1 MIKARYELVLFLKAS
16 RLRYPARMRSN
27 PVPTPPA
34 KEAVLPFFKYPKTPP
49 PIRTSPYGIVK
60 QKSCIFSN
68 WVFSEKLF
76 GFLENLSSTK
86 VSDFQCLTD
95 QKRELGLVFWLCW
108 THDFL
113 LACGIQLVNVLLF
126 LFWNNVL
133 FFESFLYTRLDS
145 LPRP

>member
-49 PIRTSPYGIVK
+49 PIRISPYGIVK

-68 WVFSEKLF
+68 WVFSGKLF
-76 GFLENLSSTK
+76 GFPENLSSTK

-95 QKRELGLVFWLCW
+95 QKRTGACVLV
-108 THDFL
+108 
-113 LACGIQLVNVLLF
+113 VLD
-126 LFWNNVL
+126 
-133 FFESFLYTRLDS
+133 TRLFIGVWNS
-145 LPRP
+145 VSQRVTFFVLE